1 MTTEQPR
8 IDTRDR
14 RIGYL
19 LVALAILWIFAGN
32 GFSSTSFN
40 VFTGVMIS
48 AGIYAIAAL
57 GLNVHFGF
65 TGLLNFGHV
74 AFMGVG
80 AYTVVLLVPHG
91 VGRLGETGGSWP
103 LIPAILAGMALAAL
117 LGLLLGIPTL
127 RLRGDYLAIVT
138 IAVGEILRLVAR
150 AAEGVTGGVFGVINF
165 SNSLQNLRPAFISDI
180 ARELRVPPA
189 QFFILLTTWIL
200 VLAVWFGL
208 RLVLRSPWGRVLKS
222 IREDEEAA
230 RALGKNIVAYKRQ
243 SLMIGGAIGGLAGAM
258 LALSFGAVRPDTF
271 LPLITFFVWAIL
283 LIGGAGSLAG
293 PIAGSVIFWAILS
306 QTDSLA
312 GDLFGGS
319 AGGAAVAGFRFVLAG
334 ALIMAIMIVRPQ
346 GLFGKKEELLLEIK

>member
-1 MTTEQPR
+1 MTTRTTAIPV
-8 IDTRDR
+8 RDR
-14 RIGYL
+14 GIGL
-19 LVALAILWIFAGN
+19 ILVALAILWIFASN
-32 GFSSTSFN
+32 GFSTRSFN
-40 VFTGVMIS
+40 VFTGVMIP

-74 AFMGVG
+74 AFMAVG
-80 AYTVVLLVPHG
+80 AYTMVLLVPHG
-91 VGRLGETGGSWP
+91 LGRLGETGGSWP
-103 LIPAILAGMALAAL
+103 LIPAILAGMAVAAI

-150 AAEGVTGGVFGVINF
+150 AAEGLTGGVFGVINF
-165 SNSLQNLRPAFISDI
+165 SNSLQELRPGFVSDL
-180 ARELRVPPA
+180 ARQLRVPPA

-200 VLAVWFGL
+200 VVLVWF
-208 RLVLRSPWGRVLKS
+208 VLRYLLNSPWGRVLKS

-258 LALSFGAVRPDTF
+258 LALSFGTVRPDTF

-283 LIGGAGSLAG
+283 LIGGAGSFAG
-293 PIAGSVIFWAILS
+293 PVAGSVIFWAILS

-312 GDLFGGS
+312 TDLFGGS

-334 ALIMAIMIVRPQ
+334 ALIMAIMIFRPQ
-346 GLFGKKEELLLEIK
+346 GLFSKKEELLLEIK